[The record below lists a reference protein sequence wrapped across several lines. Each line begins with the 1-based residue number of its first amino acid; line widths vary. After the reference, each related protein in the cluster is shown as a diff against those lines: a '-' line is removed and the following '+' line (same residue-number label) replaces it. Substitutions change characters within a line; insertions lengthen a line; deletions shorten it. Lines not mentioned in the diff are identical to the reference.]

1 MYKKPFLSI
10 YELERTDNKHSDG
23 TTSITRS
30 EDGGEPS
37 DDDEYYLEDTRET
50 RSIENSDEDDYYLG
64 SIITESIEESEP
76 DEFLG

>member
-10 YELERTDNKHSDG
+10 YEFERTDNKNSKDETGTEAMEVSDA
-23 TTSITRS
+23 
-30 EDGGEPS
+30 
-37 DDDEYYLEDTRET
+37 DEYYLEDTRET

-64 SIITESIEESEP
+64 SIITENTEESEP